1 MEHGKDKK
9 RSGQDPDLDKKIHQL
24 NETDRNDGGG
34 TRKPA
39 AKKKSQAG
47 LWILIS
53 VSFLVLVGGISVY
66 LGSRNNPDADVQKR
80 SVTLTDV
87 GFDTPVTFQAE
98 TSEEDFNRYLSIV
111 RETFTE
117 NNQLFDQYNSYEGVN
132 NVYTLNQEAAD
143 HPVEVDS
150 KIIDLIEEARKA
162 SEINPKFDIAEGK
175 LLSLWHDVREEENPV
190 LPSKEAIQSAM
201 EHTDLDGVAV
211 KGNSISYSDDSIQL
225 DLGAIAKGYTA
236 EEARQKLMDAGLD
249 NGFINAGG
257 NVVLI
262 GEKPDGRD
270 WVVGIQNPDESGSL
284 LRLSFDAPVSM
295 VTSGDYQRYV
305 TIDGKRYSHI
315 IDPETGYPA
324 AFMRSVTVVADD
336 SGWADAMSTALFAMP
351 VEEGKKKARELG
363 IEAVWIT
370 DEGSID
376 LKPDASAGGFD
387 IYLTD
392 GLRKQLNSGQDTGS

>member
-66 LGSRNNPDADVQKR
+66 LGSRNNPDADVQMR

-392 GLRKQLNSGQDTGS
+392 GLRRQLNSGQDTGS